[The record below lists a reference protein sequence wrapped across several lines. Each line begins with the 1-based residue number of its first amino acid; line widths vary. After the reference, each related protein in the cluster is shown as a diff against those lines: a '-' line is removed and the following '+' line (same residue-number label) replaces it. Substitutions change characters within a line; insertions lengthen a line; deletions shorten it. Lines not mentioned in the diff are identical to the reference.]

1 MAEFW
6 AGVLALSL
14 LLYVLL
20 DGFDLGVGMLL
31 ALAPHERTKEQMIGA
46 ISPVWDGNE
55 TWLVISAAI
64 LFGAFPAV
72 YALLL
77 SAFYLPLLVMLG
89 AVILRGVA
97 FEFRVRAT
105 HTRWLWDAGFIGG
118 SYAATFVQ
126 GMAVGALVQVL
137 PVRDGRYLGG
147 PFEWFSLFAVLC
159 GFGLCLGYAL
169 LGSAWLVY
177 KTTGDG
183 RDLGYRLL
191 PRLLVAVLVFLIVAF
206 AYSLVLHLQVLDRW
220 VDRPF
225 LWAFPVVGLA
235 ACVGLLVSTGRRID
249 RLPFA
254 MAAVLFAAAFATM
267 AFSFLPYMVPF
278 SITIAEAAAPPT
290 SLSFLFW
297 GAGMVI
303 LPITLLYTMTVYFV
317 FRGKPVVSV
326 EYLAPSKAGMDK

>member
-64 LFGAFPAV
+64 LFGAFPMI

-77 SAFYLPLLVMLG
+77 SAFYLPLLVMLA

-97 FEFRVRAT
+97 FEFRIRAT
-105 HTRWLWDAGFIGG
+105 HTRRLWDSGFICG
-118 SYAATFVQ
+118 SYAAAFVQ
-126 GMAVGALVQVL
+126 GMMVGALVQVL
-137 PVRDGRYLGG
+137 PVRDGRYVGG
-147 PFEWFSLFAVLC
+147 PFEWFSPFAVLC
-159 GFGLCLGYAL
+159 GLGLCLGYAV

-177 KTTGDG
+177 KTSYDA

-191 PRLLVAVLVFLIVAF
+191 PRLLVAVLVFLVVAF

-220 VDRPF
+220 VDRRF
-225 LWAFPVVGLA
+225 LWVFPVAGLSA
-235 ACVGLLVSTGRRID
+235 GVGLLISTGRRID
-249 RLPFA
+249 RLPFV
-254 MAAVLFAAAFATM
+254 MAALLFIAAFATM

-278 SITIAEAAAPPT
+278 SITIAEAAAPPN

-297 GAGMVI
+297 GAGIVI
-303 LPITLLYTMTVYFV
+303 LPITLLYTMTVYFL
-317 FRGKPVVSV
+317 FRGKTVVSI
-326 EYLAPSKAGMDK
+326 EYLAPSKGGMDK

>member
-6 AGVLALSL
+6 ACVLALSL

-31 ALAPHERTKEQMIGA
+31 AIAPSERTKQQMIDA

-64 LFGAFPAV
+64 LFGAFPLV

-77 SAFYLPLLVMLG
+77 SAFYLPLLVMLA

-97 FEFRVRAT
+97 FEFRGSAT
-105 HTRWLWDAGFIGG
+105 RTRWLWEGGFIGG

-126 GMAVGALVQVL
+126 GLTVGALVQTL
-137 PVRDGRYLGG
+137 PVHDDQYVGG
-147 PFEWFSLFAVLC
+147 PFGWFSPFAVLC

-177 KTTGDG
+177 KITGEA
-183 RDLGYRLL
+183 RELGYHVL
-191 PRLLVAVLVFLIVAF
+191 PRLVLAVLAFLVVAF
-206 AYSLVLHLQVLDRW
+206 VYALILHLQVLDRW
-220 VDRPF
+220 LERPF
-225 LWAFPVVGLA
+225 LGVFPVMGLV
-235 ACVGLLVSTGRRID
+235 ACAGLLVSAKRRSD

-254 MAAVLFAAAFATM
+254 MATLLFVAAFATM

-278 SITIAEAAAPPT
+278 SITIAEAAAPSS

-297 GAGMVI
+297 GAGMVV
-303 LPITLLYTMTVYFV
+303 LPITLLYTMAIYLV
-317 FRGKPVVSV
+317 FRGKTAPPG
-326 EYLAPSKAGMDK
+326 EQFAPSAEIDK

>member
-6 AGVLALSL
+6 AAVLALTL

-20 DGFDLGVGMLL
+20 DGFDLGVGILL
-31 ALAPHERTKEQMIGA
+31 AAVPHEHTRRQMIGA

-64 LFGAFPAV
+64 LFGAFPMV

-77 SAFYLPLLVMLG
+77 SAFYLPLLVMLA

-97 FEFRVRAT
+97 FEFRARAT
-105 HTRWLWDAGFIGG
+105 RTRCLWDGGFICG

-126 GMAVGALVQVL
+126 GMTVGALVQVL
-137 PVRDGRYLGG
+137 PVRDGRYVGG
-147 PFEWFSLFAVLC
+147 PFGWVSLFAVLC

-169 LGSAWLVY
+169 LGSAWFTY
-177 KTTGDG
+177 KTTGDA
-183 RDLGYRLL
+183 RDLGYRML
-191 PRLLVAVLVFLIVAF
+191 PRLVFAVLAFLVVAF
-206 AYSLVLHLQVLDRW
+206 AYSLILHLQVLDRW
-220 VDRPF
+220 LDRPF
-225 LWAFPVVGLA
+225 LGVFPVIGLG
-235 ACVGLLVSTGRRID
+235 ACAGLLFSTSRRID

-254 MAAVLFAAAFATM
+254 MAALLFIAAFATM

-278 SITIAEAAAPPT
+278 SITIAEAAAPPS

-297 GAGMVI
+297 GAGVVV
-303 LPITLLYTMTVYFV
+303 LPITLLYTIAVYLV
-317 FRGKPVVSV
+317 FRGKTAALD
-326 EYLAPSKAGMDK
+326 EYLTPSKAGMDT

>member
-31 ALAPHERTKEQMIGA
+31 AIAPSERTKQQMIAA

-55 TWLVISAAI
+55 TWLVISAAT
-64 LFGAFPAV
+64 LFGAFPVV

-77 SAFYLPLLVMLG
+77 SAFYLPLLVMLA

-97 FEFRVRAT
+97 FEFRASAT
-105 HTRWLWDAGFIGG
+105 RTRWLWDGGFIGG
-118 SYAATFVQ
+118 SYASTFVQ
-126 GMAVGALVQVL
+126 GMTIGALVQVL
-137 PVRDGRYLGG
+137 PVRDGRYVGG
-147 PFEWFSLFAVLC
+147 PFGWVSLFAVLC

-177 KTTGDG
+177 KTTGDA
-183 RDLGYRLL
+183 RELGYRLL
-191 PRLLVAVLVFLIVAF
+191 PQLMFAVLAFLVVAF
-206 AYSLVLHLQVLDRW
+206 ASSLILHLQVLDKW
-220 VDRPF
+220 LDRPF
-225 LWAFPVVGLA
+225 LGVFPAIGLV
-235 ACVGLLVSTGRRID
+235 ACAGLLVSARRRSD

-254 MAAVLFAAAFATM
+254 MATLLFVAAFATM
-267 AFSFLPYMVPF
+267 ASSFLPYMVPF
-278 SITIAEAAAPPT
+278 SITIAEAAAPSS

-297 GAGMVI
+297 GAGMVV
-303 LPITLLYTMTVYFV
+303 LPITLLYTMAVYLV
-317 FRGKPVVSV
+317 FRGKAAPPD
-326 EYLAPSKAGMDK
+326 ELLAPSAGMDQ